1 MVPSESQVPRRWLIK
16 LSQAWI
22 QKRLCVNTVCVHVHA
37 HACAFMS
44 MFMGGG
50 WHKQTKRKQPSLEG
64 MTVALGLYISKSL
77 LWVVKGLM
85 EADALEAG
93 TTRHMLLDICE
104 GTTS

>member
-1 MVPSESQVPRRWLIK
+1 
-16 LSQAWI
+16 
-22 QKRLCVNTVCVHVHA
+22 
-37 HACAFMS
+37 
-44 MFMGGG
+44 
-50 WHKQTKRKQPSLEG
+50 

>member
-1 MVPSESQVPRRWLIK
+1 MVNKTITSLDTKE
-16 LSQAWI
+16 AMCEH
-22 QKRLCVNTVCVHVHA
+22 CVCTCMLMHV
-37 HACAFMS
+37 CAFMS